1 MSLLS
6 TPTAAKPIILD
17 GRKYTPV
24 ENGSALGLPQKTG
37 YLSII
42 DVETIDL
49 LFVIQIFDVPDPER
63 TDSVSEQITEM
74 SHDPA
79 ENRLVLTTN
88 EGKRY
93 ALDLNGLSVSALTP

>member
-6 TPTAAKPIILD
+6 TPTAAEPIILD

-42 DVETIDL
+42 DVEAIEL
-49 LFVIQIFDVPDPER
+49 LFVIQIFEVSDPER
-63 TDSVSEQITEM
+63 TDSVPEQITEM
-74 SHDPA
+74 THDPTQ
-79 ENRLVLTTN
+79 NRLVLATS
-88 EGKRY
+88 EGKRF
-93 ALDLNGLSVSALTP
+93 ALDLQGLSVSKLAP